1 MDDIRQLLLAAF
13 DAEHREHIAAIRV
26 ALAAAETGRPADWND
41 VFRRAHSLKG
51 AARAVDL
58 PAVEEVAHR
67 LEALFDRVVQGRH
80 GLDRATAG
88 VVDLALDRIEGLVAG
103 LAETPEPE
111 APADAIAAL
120 DACLSGAPIP
130 GAAAPAAAM
139 ERAPEPAEPQASSET
154 TAQTTIQATIQTP
167 APQDG
172 AVAYLRIASDQVEAL
187 SKAVHDL
194 NAALQGQETVAA
206 AVAGLE
212 SGARALRRSVDT
224 VQGRTGEMVALA
236 RRLREAGD
244 PAGAAL
250 DGFVDRVRRLDGDLR
265 GVIRGISGLARVQS
279 RSTGVVDG
287 ALRRLRDD
295 SDRLLLVPAET
306 VFGGYGRMVREI
318 AREAGLAVEVRL
330 HGLDLQVDRGLLQA
344 LKDPVL
350 HALRN
355 TISHGAEPARARRDA
370 GKPEALGVT
379 LSVASKGSQLVV
391 TIRDDGRGPDLARI
405 LETGRRQG
413 LVPPGAEPTPDEI
426 LDLVFAPGFSTAPA
440 VDRIAGRGMGLSVV
454 AEAAR
459 ALRGRATLRAAVPH
473 GAEVVITVPLSAA
486 RQPVLLVEAALS
498 PGAPPQ
504 TFGLPSGAVAQ
515 LLRLSGRD
523 LASVAGE
530 PAARINQGGRDVV
543 VPLVPL
549 ASLLGSGVVPLPLH
563 DGVVRAVLLRCG
575 ASLCAVA
582 VDRLLDVRVLL
593 VGPAPPLGGDP
604 ALMSGTVMLADE
616 TPALVLDPEGLCVR
630 ARAGGLVAAP
640 VAAPERRKARVRT
653 VLVVDDSITTRTLEK
668 SILEAHG
675 YRVFVCVDGQDALD
689 RLRRDGG
696 DVDLVVADVEMPRLD
711 GFGLLQ
717 AVKAD
722 PGLTR
727 LPVIL
732 MTSRGDPADIRRGL
746 DLGADAYLTKQ
757 KFDQRE
763 LLDTIGQLL

>member
-13 DAEHREHIAAIRV
+13 DAEHREHLAAIRA
-26 ALAAAETGRPADWND
+26 ALAAAEAGRPADWND

-58 PAVEEVAHR
+58 PAVEEIAHR
-67 LEALFDRVVQGRH
+67 LEALFDRVVQGRT

-88 VVDLALDRIEGLVAG
+88 VVELALDRIEGLVAG
-103 LAETPEPE
+103 LAETPEPA

-120 DACLSGAPIP
+120 DACLSGAPVP
-130 GAAAPAAAM
+130 SAEPASRP
-139 ERAPEPAEPQASSET
+139 EPEPRPEPKPAPEPH
-154 TAQTTIQATIQTP
+154 
-167 APQDG
+167 DG
-172 AVAYLRIASDQVEAL
+172 AISYLRIASDQVESL

-194 NAALQGQETVAA
+194 TAVLQGQEAIGG
-206 AVAGLE
+206 AVTGLE

-244 PAGAAL
+244 PAGIAL

-265 GVIRGISGLARVQS
+265 AVIRGISGLARVQS
-279 RSTGVVDG
+279 RSTGAVDT

-295 SDRLLLVPAET
+295 ADRLLLVPAET

-318 AREAGLAVEVRL
+318 AREAGLPIEVRL
-330 HGLDLQVDRGLLQA
+330 NGLDLQVDRGLLQA

-355 TISHGAEPARARRDA
+355 TISHGAETPEARRSA
-370 GKPEALGVT
+370 GKPEALSVT

-413 LVPPGAEPTPDEI
+413 LVAPGPEPGPDEI
-426 LDLVFAPGFSTAPA
+426 LDLVFAPGFSTATA

-459 ALRGRATLRAAVPH
+459 SLRGRASLRP
-473 GAEVVITVPLSAA
+473 AEPSGTDVVITVPLSAA
-486 RQPVLLVEAALS
+486 RQPVLLVEAALR
-498 PGAPPQ
+498 PGEAPQ
-504 TFGLPSGAVAQ
+504 TFGLPSGAVAG
-515 LLRLSGRD
+515 LLRLTERD

-530 PAARINQGGRDVV
+530 PAARIKQGGRDVV

-549 ASLLGSGVVPLPLH
+549 ASLLGSGVAPLPLR
-563 DGVVRAVLLRCG
+563 DGLVRAVLLRCG
-575 ASLCAVA
+575 PALSAVA

-593 VGPAPPLGGDP
+593 VGPAPPFGGDP

-616 TPALVLDPEGLCVR
+616 MPALVLD
-630 ARAGGLVAAP
+630 
-640 VAAPERRKARVRT
+640 RKACAPGREPAGWWRPPPRASRSAARSACRPCWWSTIRSPPGPWRRASWRPTATGSSSASTGRT
-653 VLVVDDSITTRTLEK
+653 PSTACAGMGRT
-668 SILEAHG
+668 STSWSPTWRCRASTG
-675 YRVFVCVDGQDALD
+675 SACS
-689 RLRRDGG
+689 RR
-696 DVDLVVADVEMPRLD
+696 
-711 GFGLLQ
+711 
-717 AVKAD
+717 
-722 PGLTR
+722 
-727 LPVIL
+727 
-732 MTSRGDPADIRRGL
+732 SRPIR
-746 DLGADAYLTKQ
+746 A
-757 KFDQRE
+757 
-763 LLDTIGQLL
+763 

>member
-13 DAEHREHIAAIRV
+13 DAEHREHLAAIRA
-26 ALAAAETGRPADWND
+26 ALAEAEAGRPADWND

-67 LEALFDRVVQGRH
+67 LEALFDRVVQGRT

-88 VVDLALDRIEGLVAG
+88 VVDLALDRIEGLVAS
-103 LAETPEPE
+103 LPETPEPE

-120 DACLSGAPIP
+120 DACLSGAPAP
-130 GAAAPAAAM
+130 AAEPVTVPEAVPETAARSEPRADRSSEPAPAAPA
-139 ERAPEPAEPQASSET
+139 
-154 TAQTTIQATIQTP
+154 
-167 APQDG
+167 QDG
-172 AVAYLRIASDQVEAL
+172 ALSYLRIASAQVEDL

-194 NAALQGQETVAA
+194 TATLQGQEAIGA
-206 AVAGLE
+206 AVASLE

-224 VQGRTGEMVALA
+224 VQGRAGEMVALA

-250 DGFVDRVRRLDGDLR
+250 DGFVDRVRRLDDDLR

-279 RSTGVVDG
+279 RSTGAVDG

-295 SDRLLLVPAET
+295 ADRLLLVPAET

-330 HGLDLQVDRGLLQA
+330 NGLDLQVDRGLLQA

-355 TISHGAEPARARRDA
+355 TISHGAEPAEARRAA
-370 GKPEALGVT
+370 GKPEALAVT
-379 LSVASKGSQLVV
+379 LSVASRGSQLVV
-391 TIRDDGRGPDLARI
+391 TVRDDGRGPDRARI

-413 LVPPGAEPTPDEI
+413 LVAPGADPDPDAI
-426 LDLVFAPGFSTAPA
+426 LDLVFAPGFSTATA

-459 ALRGRATLRAAVPH
+459 SLRGRASLRPAAPF
-473 GAEVVITVPLSAA
+473 GTEVTIAVPLSAA
-486 RQPVLLVEAALS
+486 RQPVLLVEASLR
-498 PGAPPQ
+498 PGEPPQ
-504 TFGLPSGAVAQ
+504 TFGLPSGAVAG
-515 LLRLSGRD
+515 LLRLTERD

-549 ASLLGSGVVPLPLH
+549 ASLLGSGVAPLPLR
-563 DGVVRAVLLRCG
+563 DGQVRAVLLRCG
-575 ASLCAVA
+575 AGHCAVA
-582 VDRLLDVRVLL
+582 VDRLLDMRVLL
-593 VGPAPPLGGDP
+593 VGPAPPFGGDP
-604 ALMSGTVMLADE
+604 GLMSGTVMLADE
-616 TPALVLDPEGLCVR
+616 TPALVLDPEGLCER
-630 ARAGGLVAAP
+630 ARAGGLVAAAP
-640 VAAPERRKARVRT
+640 ASLPERRARRVPT

-717 AVKAD
+717 AIKAD

-746 DLGADAYLTKQ
+746 DLGADAYITKQ

>member
-13 DAEHREHIAAIRV
+13 DAEHREHIAAIRA
-26 ALAAAETGRPADWND
+26 ALAAAEAGRPAEWND

-67 LEALFDRVVQGRH
+67 LEALFDRVVQGRTN
-80 GLDRATAG
+80 LDRGTAG

-103 LAETPEPE
+103 LAEIPEPA

-130 GAAAPAAAM
+130 TAGPGPRP
-139 ERAPEPAEPQASSET
+139 EPEPEPEPKPEPKPGRAPE
-154 TAQTTIQATIQTP
+154 P

-172 AVAYLRIASDQVEAL
+172 AISYLRIASDQVESL

-194 NAALQGQETVAA
+194 TAVLQGQEAIGA
-206 AVAGLE
+206 AVTGLE
-212 SGARALRRSVDT
+212 SGARSLRRSVDT

-244 PAGAAL
+244 PAGIAL

-265 GVIRGISGLARVQS
+265 AVIRGISGLARVQS
-279 RSTGVVDG
+279 RSTGAVDT

-295 SDRLLLVPAET
+295 ADRLLLVPAET

-318 AREAGLAVEVRL
+318 AREAGLPIEVRL

-355 TISHGAEPARARRDA
+355 TVSHGAESAEARRSA
-370 GKPEALGVT
+370 GKPEALSVT

-413 LVPPGAEPTPDEI
+413 LVAPGPEPGPDDI
-426 LDLVFAPGFSTAPA
+426 LDLVFAPGFSTAA
-440 VDRIAGRGMGLSVV
+440 AIDRIAGRGMGLSVV

-459 ALRGRATLRAAVPH
+459 SLRGRAALRP
-473 GAEVVITVPLSAA
+473 AEPSGTEVTITVPLSAA
-486 RQPVLLVEAALS
+486 RQPVLLVEAAL
-498 PGAPPQ
+498 GAGEAPQ
-504 TFGLPSGAVAQ
+504 TFGLPSGAVAG
-515 LLRLSGRD
+515 LLRLTERD

-530 PAARINQGGRDVV
+530 PAARIKQGGRDVV

-549 ASLLGSGVVPLPLH
+549 ASLLGSGVAPLPLR
-563 DGVVRAVLLRCG
+563 DGLVRAVLLRCG
-575 ASLCAVA
+575 PSLSAVA

-593 VGPAPPLGGDP
+593 VGPAPPIGGDA

-616 TPALVLDPEGLCVR
+616 TPPWSSTPR
-630 ARAGGLVAAP
+630 ACAPARGKAGWSRPPPRTSPSAGSSACRRCWWSTIRSPPAPWRRASW
-640 VAAPERRKARVRT
+640 RRMATGSSSASTGRT
-653 VLVVDDSITTRTLEK
+653 PSTACAGTGPMST
-668 SILEAHG
+668 SWS
-675 YRVFVCVDGQDALD
+675 
-689 RLRRDGG
+689 
-696 DVDLVVADVEMPRLD
+696 P
-711 GFGLLQ
+711 
-717 AVKAD
+717 
-722 PGLTR
+722 
-727 LPVIL
+727 
-732 MTSRGDPADIRRGL
+732 TSRCRASTGSACSRRSRPIR
-746 DLGADAYLTKQ
+746 A
-757 KFDQRE
+757 
-763 LLDTIGQLL
+763 

>member
-13 DAEHREHIAAIRV
+13 DAEHREHLAAIRA
-26 ALAAAETGRPADWND
+26 ALAEAEAGRPADWND

-67 LEALFDRVVQGRH
+67 LEALFDRVVQGRG
-80 GLDRATAG
+80 GLDRRTAD

-103 LAETPEPE
+103 LADDPEPA
-111 APADAIAAL
+111 APSDAIAAL

-130 GAAAPAAAM
+130 EAGPDANSGAQAAVAPEARPEPAP
-139 ERAPEPAEPQASSET
+139 ERAPEPGS
-154 TAQTTIQATIQTP
+154 
-167 APQDG
+167 QDH
-172 AVAYLRIASDQVEAL
+172 AVSYLRIASDQVESL

-194 NAALQGQETVAA
+194 TAVLQGQDAIGA
-206 AVAGLE
+206 AVTGLE
-212 SGARALRRSVDT
+212 SGARTLRRSVDS

-244 PAGAAL
+244 PAGIAL
-250 DGFVDRVRRLDGDLR
+250 DGFVDRVRRLDGELR
-265 GVIRGISGLARVQS
+265 SVIRGISGLARGQS
-279 RSTGVVDG
+279 RSTGAVDG

-295 SDRLLLVPAET
+295 ADRLLLVPAET

-355 TISHGAEPARARRDA
+355 TISHGAESPEARRAA
-370 GKPEALGVT
+370 GKPEALSVT
-379 LSVASKGSQLVV
+379 LSVASKGAQLVV

-413 LVPPGAEPTPDEI
+413 LVAPGPEPGRDEI
-426 LDLVFAPGFSTAPA
+426 LDLVFSPGFSTAA
-440 VDRIAGRGMGLSVV
+440 AIDRIAGRGMGLSVV

-459 ALRGRATLRAAVPH
+459 ALRGRATLRPADAH
-473 GAEVVITVPLSAA
+473 GTEVTITVPLSAA
-486 RQPVLLVEAALS
+486 RQPVLLVEAALR
-498 PGAPPQ
+498 PGEAAQ
-504 TFGLPSGAVAQ
+504 TFGLPSGSVAQ
-515 LLRLSGRD
+515 LLRLAERD

-530 PAARINQGGRDVV
+530 PAARIKQGGRDVV

-549 ASLLGSGVVPLPLH
+549 ASLLGSGVAPLPLR
-563 DGVVRAVLLRCG
+563 DGLVRAVLLRCG
-575 ASLCAVA
+575 PTTCAVA

-593 VGPAPPLGGDP
+593 VGPAPPFGGDP

-616 TPALVLDPEGLCVR
+616 TPALVLDPEGLC
-630 ARAGGLVAAP
+630 ARSRSGGLVAAP
-640 VAAPERRKARVRT
+640 AATPERRARRVPT

-675 YRVFVCVDGQDALD
+675 YRVFVCIDGQDALD
-689 RLRRDGG
+689 RLRRDGA

-746 DLGADAYLTKQ
+746 DLGADAYITKQ

>member
-13 DAEHREHIAAIRV
+13 DAEHREHLAAIRA
-26 ALAAAETGRPADWND
+26 ALAAAEAGRPADWND

-67 LEALFDRVVQGRH
+67 LEALFDRVVQGRT
-80 GLDRATAG
+80 GLDRATSG

-103 LAETPEPE
+103 LPKNPEPA
-111 APADAIAAL
+111 APADAVAAL

-130 GAAAPAAAM
+130 AAGPEAKPDIDRDAG
-139 ERAPEPAEPQASSET
+139 PEPAPERPAE
-154 TAQTTIQATIQTP
+154 P
-167 APQDG
+167 APQAQDN
-172 AVAYLRIASDQVEAL
+172 AVAYLRIASDQVENL

-194 NAALQGQETVAA
+194 TAVLQGQEAIGG

-244 PAGAAL
+244 PAGIAL

-265 GVIRGISGLARVQS
+265 AVIRGISGLARVQS
-279 RSTGVVDG
+279 RSTGAVDS

-295 SDRLLLVPAET
+295 ADRLLLVPAET

-318 AREAGLAVEVRL
+318 AREAGLPIEVRL

-355 TISHGAEPARARRDA
+355 TISHGAESPGARRAA
-370 GKPEALGVT
+370 GKPEALSVT
-379 LSVASKGSQLVV
+379 LSVATKGSQLVV

-413 LVPPGAEPTPDEI
+413 LVAPGAEPGPEDI
-426 LDLVFAPGFSTAPA
+426 LELVFAPGFSTAA
-440 VDRIAGRGMGLSVV
+440 SVDRIAGRGMGLSVV

-459 ALRGRATLRAAVPH
+459 SLRGRATLRPARPS
-473 GAEVVITVPLSAA
+473 GAEVTITVPLSAA
-486 RQPVLLVEAALS
+486 RQPVLLVEAALR
-498 PGAPPQ
+498 PGDAPQ
-504 TFGLPSGAVAQ
+504 TFGLPSGAVAG
-515 LLRLSGRD
+515 LLRLTERD

-530 PAARINQGGRDVV
+530 PAARIKQGGRDVV

-549 ASLLGSGVVPLPLH
+549 ASLLGSGVAPLPLR
-563 DGVVRAVLLRCG
+563 DGLVRAVLLRCG
-575 ASLCAVA
+575 TAQCAIA

-604 ALMSGTVMLADE
+604 TLMSGTIMLADE
-616 TPALVLDPEGLCVR
+616 TPALVLDPEGLCAR

-640 VAAPERRKARVRT
+640 AAAAPGRRAKRVPT

-689 RLRRDGG
+689 RLRRDGA

-746 DLGADAYLTKQ
+746 DLGADAYITKQ

>member
-13 DAEHREHIAAIRV
+13 DAEHREHLAAIRA
-26 ALAAAETGRPADWND
+26 ALAEAEAGRHADWND

-67 LEALFDRVVQGRH
+67 LEALFDRVVQGRA

-103 LAETPEPE
+103 LPGNPEPE
-111 APADAIAAL
+111 APGDAIAAL

-130 GAAAPAAAM
+130 QAKPGPAR
-139 ERAPEPAEPQASSET
+139 EPSPEPEPAAPRASD
-154 TAQTTIQATIQTP
+154 P
-167 APQDG
+167 APPAHEAG
-172 AVAYLRIASDQVEAL
+172 IAYLRIASDQVEEL

-194 NAALQGQETVAA
+194 GAVLQGQEVVGA

-279 RSTGVVDG
+279 RSTGAVET

-295 SDRLLLVPAET
+295 ADRLLLVPAET

-318 AREAGLAVEVRL
+318 AREAGLPVEVRL

-355 TISHGAEPARARRDA
+355 TISHGAESADARRNA
-370 GKPEALGVT
+370 GKPEALSVT
-379 LSVASKGSQLVV
+379 LSVASKGSRLVV
-391 TIRDDGRGPDLARI
+391 TVRDDGRGPDLARI

-413 LVPPGAEPTPDEI
+413 LVPERAEPTPHEI
-426 LDLVFAPGFSTAPA
+426 LDLVFAPGFSTAA
-440 VDRIAGRGMGLSVV
+440 AIDRIAGRGMGLSVV

-459 ALRGRATLRAAVPH
+459 ALRGQASLRPAEPH
-473 GAEVVITVPLSAA
+473 GTEVAITVPLSAA
-486 RQPVLLVEAALS
+486 RQPVLLVEASLR
-498 PGAPPQ
+498 PGEAPQ
-504 TFGLPSGAVAQ
+504 TFGLPSGAVAG
-515 LLRLSGRD
+515 LLRLSDRD

-530 PAARINQGGRDVV
+530 PAARIKQGGRDVI

-549 ASLLGSGVVPLPLH
+549 ASLLGSGVAPLPLH
-563 DGVVRAVLLRCG
+563 DGLVRAVLLRCG

-582 VDRLLDVRVLL
+582 VDRLRDVRVLL

-616 TPALVLDPEGLCVR
+616 TPSLVLDPDGLCAR
-630 ARAGGLVAAP
+630 ARVGGLVAAAP
-640 VAAPERRKARVRT
+640 VAAPERRTRRVPT

-689 RLRRDGG
+689 RLRRDGPE
-696 DVDLVVADVEMPRLD
+696 VDLVVADVEMPRLD

-746 DLGADAYLTKQ
+746 DLGADAYITKQ

>member
-13 DAEHREHIAAIRV
+13 DAEHREHLAAIRA
-26 ALAAAETGRPADWND
+26 ALAEAEAGRPADWND

-67 LEALFDRVVQGRH
+67 LEALFDRVVQGRT
-80 GLDRATAG
+80 GLDRRTAG

-103 LAETPEPE
+103 LAETPEPA

-130 GAAAPAAAM
+130 DAKPDITPEIRPESGPAPAP
-139 ERAPEPAEPQASSET
+139 ERLPD
-154 TAQTTIQATIQTP
+154 P
-167 APQDG
+167 APPAHQDH
-172 AVAYLRIASDQVEAL
+172 AVAYLRIASDQVESL

-194 NAALQGQETVAA
+194 TAVLQGQEAIGG

-212 SGARALRRSVDT
+212 SGARGLRRSVDS

-244 PAGAAL
+244 PAGIAL

-265 GVIRGISGLARVQS
+265 AVIRGISGLARVQS
-279 RSTGVVDG
+279 RSTGAIDG

-295 SDRLLLVPAET
+295 ADRLLLVPAET

-355 TISHGAEPARARRDA
+355 TISHGAESPEVRREA
-370 GKPEALGVT
+370 GKPEALSVT

-413 LVPPGAEPTPDEI
+413 LVSPGSEPGRDEI
-426 LDLVFAPGFSTAPA
+426 LDLVFAPGFSTAA
-440 VDRIAGRGMGLSVV
+440 AIDRIAGRGMGLSVV

-459 ALRGRATLRAAVPH
+459 SLRGRATLRPAEPH
-473 GAEVVITVPLSAA
+473 GTEVTITVPLSAA
-486 RQPVLLVEAALS
+486 RQPVLLVEAALR
-498 PGAPPQ
+498 PGEAPQ
-504 TFGLPSGAVAQ
+504 TFGLPSGAIAG
-515 LLRLSGRD
+515 LLRLSERD

-530 PAARINQGGRDVV
+530 PAARIKQGGRDVV

-549 ASLLGSGVVPLPLH
+549 ASLLGSGVAPLPLR
-563 DGVVRAVLLRCG
+563 DGLVRAVLLRCG
-575 ASLCAVA
+575 PASCAVA

-593 VGPAPPLGGDP
+593 VGPAPPFGGDP

-630 ARAGGLVAAP
+630 ARTGGLVAAP
-640 VAAPERRKARVRT
+640 VATPERRATRVPT

-689 RLRRDGG
+689 RLRRDGA

-746 DLGADAYLTKQ
+746 DLGADAYITKQ

>member
-130 GAAAPAAAM
+130 GAADPAAATEQAPEPSAPAA
-139 ERAPEPAEPQASSET
+139 PQAPSQT
-154 TAQTTIQATIQTP
+154 TAQTTIQTSP
-167 APQDG
+167 PQDG

-212 SGARALRRSVDT
+212 SGARTLRRSVDT

-355 TISHGAEPARARRDA
+355 TISHGAEPEPARRAA

-459 ALRGRATLRAAVPH
+459 ALRGRATLRAAAPH
-473 GAEVVITVPLSAA
+473 GAEVVIAVPLSAA

-640 VAAPERRKARVRT
+640 VAAPERRRARVRT

-746 DLGADAYLTKQ
+746 DLGADAYITKQ

>member
-13 DAEHREHIAAIRV
+13 DAEHREHLAAIRA
-26 ALAAAETGRPADWND
+26 ALAAAEAGRPADWND

-58 PAVEEVAHR
+58 PAVEEIAHR
-67 LEALFDRVVQGRH
+67 LEALFDRMVQGRT
-80 GLDRATAG
+80 GLDRTTAG
-88 VVDLALDRIEGLVAG
+88 VVNLALDRIEGLVAG
-103 LAETPEPE
+103 LAETPEPA

-120 DACLSGAPIP
+120 DACLSGAPVP
-130 GAAAPAAAM
+130 DAGATTKPESKPETRPEPVP
-139 ERAPEPAEPQASSET
+139 ERAPEPGPVS
-154 TAQTTIQATIQTP
+154 
-167 APQDG
+167 QDG
-172 AVAYLRIASDQVEAL
+172 AISYLRIASDQVESL

-194 NAALQGQETVAA
+194 TAVLQGQEVIGA
-206 AVAGLE
+206 AVADLE

-244 PAGAAL
+244 PAGIAL

-265 GVIRGISGLARVQS
+265 GVIRGISGLARGQS
-279 RSTGVVDG
+279 RSTGAVDT

-295 SDRLLLVPAET
+295 ADRLLLVPAET
-306 VFGGYGRMVREI
+306 VFGGYGRMVRDI

-330 HGLDLQVDRGLLQA
+330 DGLDLQVDRGLLQA

-355 TISHGAEPARARRDA
+355 TISHGAEDPEARRAA
-370 GKPEALGVT
+370 GKPEALAVT

-413 LVPPGAEPTPDEI
+413 LVPPGAEPGPDEI
-426 LDLVFAPGFSTAPA
+426 LDLVFTPGFSTATA
-440 VDRIAGRGMGLSVV
+440 IDRIAGRGMGLSVV

-459 ALRGRATLRAAVPH
+459 SLRGRASLRPAEPS
-473 GAEVVITVPLSAA
+473 GAEVTITVPLSAA
-486 RQPVLLVEAALS
+486 RQPVLLVEAALAA
-498 PGAPPQ
+498 GEAPQ
-504 TFGLPSGAVAQ
+504 TFGLPSGAVAG
-515 LLRLSGRD
+515 LLRLTARD

-530 PAARINQGGRDVV
+530 PGARIKQGGRDVV

-549 ASLLGSGVVPLPLH
+549 ASLLGSGVAPLPLR
-563 DGVVRAVLLRCG
+563 DGLVRAVLLRCG
-575 ASLCAVA
+575 QAVNALA
-582 VDRLLDVRVLL
+582 VDRLLDMRVLL
-593 VGPAPPLGGDP
+593 VGPAPPFGGDST
-604 ALMSGTVMLADE
+604 LMSGTVMLADE
-616 TPALVLDPEGLCVR
+616 TPALVLDPEGLCAR
-630 ARAGGLVAAP
+630 ARTGGLVAAP
-640 VAAPERRKARVRT
+640 VATPERRTVRVPT

-689 RLRRDGG
+689 RLRRDGA
-696 DVDLVVADVEMPRLD
+696 DIDLVVADVEMPRLD

-717 AVKAD
+717 ALKAD

-746 DLGADAYLTKQ
+746 DLGADAYITKQ

>member
-1 MDDIRQLLLAAF
+1 VLAAF

-103 LAETPEPE
+103 LAETPEPA

-130 GAAAPAAAM
+130 GAAEPAAAT
-139 ERAPEPAEPQASSET
+139 EQAPEPAAPAAPQT
-154 TAQTTIQATIQTP
+154 TAQTTIQTST
-167 APQDG
+167 PQDG

-212 SGARALRRSVDT
+212 SGARTLRRSVDT

-355 TISHGAEPARARRDA
+355 TISHGAEPEPARRAA

-459 ALRGRATLRAAVPH
+459 ALRGRAPRRRGRDRGAALRRAPAGAAGRGGAEPRGAAADLRPAERRRRAA
-473 GAEVVITVPLSAA
+473 
-486 RQPVLLVEAALS
+486 
-498 PGAPPQ
+498 
-504 TFGLPSGAVAQ
+504 
-515 LLRLSGRD
+515 
-523 LASVAGE
+523 
-530 PAARINQGGRDVV
+530 PAAFRPRPRVRGG
-543 VPLVPL
+543 
-549 ASLLGSGVVPLPLH
+549 
-563 DGVVRAVLLRCG
+563 
-575 ASLCAVA
+575 
-582 VDRLLDVRVLL
+582 
-593 VGPAPPLGGDP
+593 
-604 ALMSGTVMLADE
+604 
-616 TPALVLDPEGLCVR
+616 
-630 ARAGGLVAAP
+630 RAGGEDQPGGAGRCRAARSP
-640 VAAPERRKARVRT
+640 RV
-653 VLVVDDSITTRTLEK
+653 S
-668 SILEAHG
+668 
-675 YRVFVCVDGQDALD
+675 
-689 RLRRDGG
+689 
-696 DVDLVVADVEMPRLD
+696 PR
-711 GFGLLQ
+711 FRCRS
-717 AVKAD
+717 
-722 PGLTR
+722 PSS
-727 LPVIL
+727 P
-732 MTSRGDPADIRRGL
+732 
-746 DLGADAYLTKQ
+746 
-757 KFDQRE
+757 
-763 LLDTIGQLL
+763 

>member
-13 DAEHREHIAAIRV
+13 DAEHREHLAAIRA
-26 ALAAAETGRPADWND
+26 ALAEAEAGRPADWND

-67 LEALFDRVVQGRH
+67 LEALFDRVVQGRT
-80 GLDRATAG
+80 GLDRRTAG

-103 LAETPEPE
+103 LAETPEP
-111 APADAIAAL
+111 AVPADAIAAL

-130 GAAAPAAAM
+130 EAKSDITPEIRPEARPGPAP
-139 ERAPEPAEPQASSET
+139 ERLPEPAPPT
-154 TAQTTIQATIQTP
+154 H
-167 APQDG
+167 QDH
-172 AVAYLRIASDQVEAL
+172 AVAYLRIASDQVESL

-194 NAALQGQETVAA
+194 TAVLQGQEAIGG

-212 SGARALRRSVDT
+212 SGARGLRRSVDT

-244 PAGAAL
+244 PAGIAL

-265 GVIRGISGLARVQS
+265 AVIRGISGLARVQS
-279 RSTGVVDG
+279 RSTGAVDT

-295 SDRLLLVPAET
+295 ADRLLLVPAET

-355 TISHGAEPARARRDA
+355 TISHGAESPEGRREA
-370 GKPEALGVT
+370 GKPEALSVT
-379 LSVASKGSQLVV
+379 LSVASKGTQLVV

-413 LVPPGAEPTPDEI
+413 LVAPGSEPGRDEI
-426 LDLVFAPGFSTAPA
+426 LDLVFAPGFSTAA
-440 VDRIAGRGMGLSVV
+440 AIDRIAGRGMGLSVV

-459 ALRGRATLRAAVPH
+459 SLRGRASLRPAEPH
-473 GAEVVITVPLSAA
+473 GAEVTITVPLSAA
-486 RQPVLLVEAALS
+486 RQPVLLVEAALR
-498 PGAPPQ
+498 PGEAPQ
-504 TFGLPSGAVAQ
+504 TFGLPSGAIAG
-515 LLRLSGRD
+515 LLRLSERD

-530 PAARINQGGRDVV
+530 PAARIKQGGRDVV

-549 ASLLGSGVVPLPLH
+549 ASLLGSGVAPLPLR
-563 DGVVRAVLLRCG
+563 DGLVRAVLLHCG
-575 ASLCAVA
+575 PTLCAVA

-593 VGPAPPLGGDP
+593 VGPAPPFGGDP

-616 TPALVLDPEGLCVR
+616 NPALVLDPEGLCAR
-630 ARAGGLVAAP
+630 ARTGGLVAAP
-640 VAAPERRKARVRT
+640 VAVPERRARRVPT

-689 RLRRDGG
+689 RLRRDGA

-746 DLGADAYLTKQ
+746 DLGADAYITKQ

>member
-13 DAEHREHIAAIRV
+13 DAEHREHLAAIRA
-26 ALAAAETGRPADWND
+26 ALAEAEAGRPADWND

-67 LEALFDRVVQGRH
+67 LEALFDRVVQGRA

-103 LAETPEPE
+103 LPETPEPA

-130 GAAAPAAAM
+130 AAQPAPPLTAKPAPELPAD
-139 ERAPEPAEPQASSET
+139 RAPEPAPAQAG
-154 TAQTTIQATIQTP
+154 
-167 APQDG
+167 PQDG
-172 AVAYLRIASDQVEAL
+172 AVAYLRVASDQIENL

-194 NAALQGQETVAA
+194 TAALQGQETIGA

-224 VQGRTGEMVALA
+224 VQGRTGEIVALA

-265 GVIRGISGLARVQS
+265 GVIRGISALARVQS
-279 RSTGVVDG
+279 RSTGAVDA
-287 ALRRLRDD
+287 ALRRLRDE

-330 HGLDLQVDRGLLQA
+330 QGLDLQVDRGLLQA

-355 TISHGAEPARARRDA
+355 TISHGAESPDARRDA
-370 GKPEALGVT
+370 GKPEALSVT
-379 LSVASKGSQLVV
+379 LSVASRGSQLVV

-405 LETGRRQG
+405 RETGRRQG
-413 LVPPGAEPTPDEI
+413 LVAPGSEPETDAI
-426 LDLVFAPGFSTAPA
+426 LDLVFAPGFSTAA
-440 VDRIAGRGMGLSVV
+440 AIDRIAGRGMGLSVV

-459 ALRGRATLRAAVPH
+459 SLRGRASLRP
-473 GAEVVITVPLSAA
+473 AEPYGTEVTIAVPLSAA
-486 RQPVLLVEAALS
+486 RQPVLLVEAALR
-498 PGAPPQ
+498 PGEAAQ
-504 TFGLPSGAVAQ
+504 TFGIPSGAIAG
-515 LLRLSGRD
+515 LLRLKERD
-523 LASVAGE
+523 LASVTGE

-549 ASLLGSGVVPLPLH
+549 ASLLGSGVAPLPLR
-563 DGVVRAVLLRCG
+563 DGLVRAVLLRCG
-575 ASLCAVA
+575 TSHCAVA

-593 VGPAPPLGGDP
+593 VGPAPPVGGDP

-616 TPALVLDPEGLCVR
+616 SPAIVLDPEGLCAR
-630 ARAGGLVAAP
+630 ARTGGLVAAAP
-640 VAAPERRKARVRT
+640 MPAAERRMKRVPT

-746 DLGADAYLTKQ
+746 DLGADAYITKQ

>member
-13 DAEHREHIAAIRV
+13 DAEHREHLAAIRA
-26 ALAAAETGRPADWND
+26 ALAEAEAGRPADWND

-67 LEALFDRVVQGRH
+67 LEALFDRVVQGRT

-88 VVDLALDRIEGLVAG
+88 VVDLALDRIEGLVAA
-103 LAETPEPE
+103 LPETPEPA

-130 GAAAPAAAM
+130 QAEPKP
-139 ERAPEPAEPQASSET
+139 EPKPAPE
-154 TAQTTIQATIQTP
+154 P

-172 AVAYLRIASDQVEAL
+172 AVSYLRIASDQVEAL

-194 NAALQGQETVAA
+194 TAVLQGQETIGA
-206 AVAGLE
+206 AVASLE
-212 SGARALRRSVDT
+212 SGARSLRRSADT

-244 PAGAAL
+244 PAGTAL
-250 DGFVDRVRRLDGDLR
+250 DGFVDRVRRLDDELR

-279 RSTGVVDG
+279 RSTGAVDG

-295 SDRLLLVPAET
+295 ADRLLLVPAET

-330 HGLDLQVDRGLLQA
+330 QGLDIQVDRGLLQA

-355 TISHGAEPARARRDA
+355 TISHGAEPPETRRAL
-370 GKPEALGVT
+370 GKPDALCVT

-405 LETGRRQG
+405 RETGRRQG
-413 LVPPGAEPTPDEI
+413 LVEPGSEPDRDAT
-426 LDLVFAPGFSTAPA
+426 LDLVFAPGFSTAAA

-459 ALRGRATLRAAVPH
+459 TLRGRATLRPAEPF
-473 GAEVVITVPLSAA
+473 GAEVTVTVPLSAA
-486 RQPVLLVEAALS
+486 RQPVLLVEAALR
-498 PGAPPQ
+498 PGEARQ
-504 TFGLPSGAVAQ
+504 TFGLPSGAVAG
-515 LLRLSGRD
+515 LLRLTDRD

-530 PAARINQGGRDVV
+530 PAARIKQGGRNVV
-543 VPLVPL
+543 IPLVPL
-549 ASLLGSGVVPLPLH
+549 ASLLGSGVAPLPLH
-563 DGVVRAVLLRCG
+563 DGLVRAVLLRCG
-575 ASLCAVA
+575 TSSCALA

-604 ALMSGTVMLADE
+604 VLMSGTVMLADE

-630 ARAGGLVAAP
+630 ARAGGLVAASP
-640 VAAPERRKARVRT
+640 ASGPERRAKRTRT

-689 RLRRDGG
+689 RLRRDGTEV
-696 DVDLVVADVEMPRLD
+696 DVVVADVEMPRLD
-711 GFGLLQ
+711 GFGLLR
-717 AVKAD
+717 ALKAD